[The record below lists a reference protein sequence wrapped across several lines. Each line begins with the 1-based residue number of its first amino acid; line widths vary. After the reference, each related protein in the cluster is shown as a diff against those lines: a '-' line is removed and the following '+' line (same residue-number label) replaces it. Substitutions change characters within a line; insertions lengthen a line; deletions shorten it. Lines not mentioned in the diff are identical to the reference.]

1 MKLSDINNLD
11 AKNYGSWP
19 MPVKVAAALL
29 LFIVVLVA
37 GYFMKIKPAND
48 ELETLR
54 AKEQELITVFTEKQG
69 KVVNLEEYKKQLEE
83 MRELLR
89 QMIRQLPSKTEMPDL
104 LIDISQ
110 TALSAGI
117 DNELFEPG
125 PEVTKEFY
133 AEKPITLR
141 MKGTYHQFGAF
152 VSGVA
157 SLPRVVILTMHD
169 VALTPADKGAAP
181 STAGARGAASAATS
195 GTLVLEGTVKTYRYL
210 DDEELSAITNA
221 NAGTPGAPGAPGTPA
236 PAPAPAPV
244 TPGA

>member
-19 MPVKVAAALL
+19 LPIKFLAAFL
-29 LFIVVLVA
+29 LFAVVVVA

-48 ELETLR
+48 ELDVLR
-54 AKEQELITVFTEKQG
+54 AKELELISVFTEKQG

-104 LIDISQ
+104 LIDVSQ
-110 TALSAGI
+110 TALSSGI

-125 PEVTKEFY
+125 PEVAKEFY

-169 VALTPADKGAAP
+169 VSLTPADKAAA
-181 STAGARGAASAATS
+181 TGGKTAASS
-195 GTLVLEGTVKTYRYL
+195 GSLVLEGTVKTYRYL
-210 DDEELSAITNA
+210 DDDELSAMSA
-221 NAGTPGAPGAPGTPA
+221 ESTPA
-236 PAPAPAPV
+236 GATAATPAGPAK
-244 TPGA
+244 

>member
-19 MPVKVAAALL
+19 MPVKFVAAFL
-29 LFIVVLVA
+29 LFVVVVVA

-48 ELETLR
+48 ELDILR
-54 AKEQELITVFTEKQG
+54 AKEQELIGVFSEKQG

-125 PEVTKEFY
+125 PEVAKEFY

-169 VALTPADKGAAP
+169 VSLTPVDKAQTAASGRAAAP
-181 STAGARGAASAATS
+181 PSS

-210 DDEELSAITNA
+210 DDEELSTM
-221 NAGTPGAPGAPGTPA
+221 AGDAAPAAGSA
-236 PAPAPAPV
+236 PAPAATPPAS
-244 TPGA
+244 

>member
-19 MPVKVAAALL
+19 MPVKLVAAFL
-29 LFIVVLVA
+29 LFAAVAVA

-48 ELETLR
+48 ELDILR
-54 AKEQELITVFTEKQG
+54 AKEQELIVVFTEKQG

-125 PEVTKEFY
+125 PEVAKEFY

-141 MKGTYHQFGAF
+141 MKGSYHQFGAF

-169 VALTPADKGAAP
+169 VSLTPSDKGPAIQPGRPAAAP
-181 STAGARGAASAATS
+181 PLGV
-195 GTLVLEGTVKTYRYL
+195 LVLEGTVKTYRYL
-210 DDEELSAITNA
+210 DDEELSSM
-221 NAGTPGAPGAPGTPA
+221 TPDAATATGAA
-236 PAPAPAPV
+236 PAPAPA
-244 TPGA
+244 TPPAS